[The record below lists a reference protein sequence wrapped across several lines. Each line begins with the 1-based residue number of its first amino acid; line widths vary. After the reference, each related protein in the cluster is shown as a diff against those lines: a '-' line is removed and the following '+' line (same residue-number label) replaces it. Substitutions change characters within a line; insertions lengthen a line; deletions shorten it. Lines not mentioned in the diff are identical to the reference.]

1 MAFNNSI
8 TLAQKYVAELDGVYA
23 AESKSS
29 ILDTSNSDLKFINA
43 NTVLLPKMELDGLG
57 DYSRNGGFVDGA
69 VNVTWQPYVLT
80 QDRARGF
87 QVDVMDDEESM
98 NIAFG
103 RLAGEFIRTKVTPE
117 IDAYT
122 FSTLFAKV
130 PAANKVTE
138 TLGANTDLATSIANA
153 QAIMDD
159 EEVPYEGRILFV
171 SPQGYKTLKGNIT
184 RFVENGDRNIDRNVE
199 FYDDMRIITV
209 PQKRFVTA
217 IDLYDGTT
225 SGEEVGGYVAD
236 ANAKNINYM
245 IVHPSAVRKI
255 AKHVAPRI
263 FAPAQ
268 NIRADAY
275 AYQYRIYHDVFVLTN
290 KVNGLFAS
298 TAV

>member
-1 MAFNNSI
+1 MAFNNNI
-8 TLAQKYVAELDGVYA
+8 VLAQKYVAELDGVYA

-275 AYQYRIYHDVFVLTN
+275 AYQYRIYHDVFVLAN

>member
-8 TLAQKYVAELDGVYA
+8 TLAKKYVAELDGVYA

-236 ANAKNINYM
+236 VNAKNINYM

>member
-29 ILDTSNSDLKFINA
+29 ILDTSNSDLRFINA

-69 VNVTWQPYVLT
+69 VNVTWKPYVLT

-225 SGEEVGGYVAD
+225 TGEEAGGYVAD

-275 AYQYRIYHDVFVLTN
+275 AYQYRIYHDVFVLVN

>member
-1 MAFNNSI
+1 MAFNNNI
-8 TLAQKYVAELDGVYA
+8 VLAQKYVAELDGVYA

-275 AYQYRIYHDVFVLTN
+275 AYQYRIYHDVFVLAN
-290 KVNGLFAS
+290 KVNGLYAS

>member
-1 MAFNNSI
+1 MAFNNNI
-8 TLAQKYVAELDGVYA
+8 VLAQKYVAELDGVYA

-225 SGEEVGGYVAD
+225 TGEETGGYVAD

-275 AYQYRIYHDVFVLTN
+275 AYQYRIYHDVFVLAN

>member
-8 TLAQKYVAELDGVYA
+8 TLAKKYVAELDGVYA

-122 FSTLFAKV
+122 
-130 PAANKVTE
+130 
-138 TLGANTDLATSIANA
+138 
-153 QAIMDD
+153 
-159 EEVPYEGRILFV
+159 
-171 SPQGYKTLKGNIT
+171 SPRSVGSQPT
-184 RFVENGDRNIDRNVE
+184 RKD
-199 FYDDMRIITV
+199 
-209 PQKRFVTA
+209 
-217 IDLYDGTT
+217 
-225 SGEEVGGYVAD
+225 
-236 ANAKNINYM
+236 
-245 IVHPSAVRKI
+245 
-255 AKHVAPRI
+255 
-263 FAPAQ
+263 
-268 NIRADAY
+268 
-275 AYQYRIYHDVFVLTN
+275 
-290 KVNGLFAS
+290 
-298 TAV
+298 

>member
-8 TLAQKYVAELDGVYA
+8 TLAKKYVAELDGVYA

-225 SGEEVGGYVAD
+225 TGEEAGGYVAD

-263 FAPAQ
+263 FAPTQ